1 MHTTLNDILSK
12 VEKLPVEQQETL
24 VEVITKRLIEER
36 REKIAKNAETTL
48 KAYRTGKAWRGSV
61 SDLRKAMKK

>member
-24 VEVITKRLIEER
+24 VEVIAKRLIEER
-36 REKIAKNAETTL
+36 RERIANNAEATL
-48 KAYRTGKAWRGSV
+48 KAFRASKAWRGSV
-61 SDLRKAMKK
+61 SDFRKAMKK